1 MFIELHDTGGNI
13 TLICVEDI
21 QRVRKGAHGGSDI
34 FMNELEGWVQ
44 VAESVAAVR
53 DLIIKTGDIVTA
65 SQNVAGSAKPS
76 RLQPVDHPR
85 AEDEQN
91 AAHMEASGVVGVSL
105 FSYPFEP
112 P

>member
-44 VAESVAAVR
+44 VGESVAAVR
-53 DLIIKTGDIVTA
+53 DLIIKAGDLVTA
-65 SQNVAGSAKPS
+65 AQRIEGAEPPI
-76 RLQPVDHPR
+76 RLRPVDSTR
-85 AEDEQN
+85 DE
-91 AAHMEASGVVGVSL
+91 
-105 FSYPFEP
+105 
-112 P
+112 

>member
-34 FMNELEGWVQ
+34 FMNELDGWVQ

-53 DLIIKTGDIVTA
+53 DLIVKAGDIVTA
-65 SQNVAGSAKPS
+65 SQKVEGSGKPI
-76 RLQPVDHPR
+76 RLQPVDSPR
-85 AEDEQN
+85 DKD
-91 AAHMEASGVVGVSL
+91 
-105 FSYPFEP
+105 
-112 P
+112 

>member
-44 VAESVAAVR
+44 VAESVAAIR
-53 DLIIKTGDIVTA
+53 DLIVKAGDLVTA
-65 SQNVAGSAKPS
+65 SQKVEGSGRPVRLKPVETPGD
-76 RLQPVDHPR
+76 RD
-85 AEDEQN
+85 
-91 AAHMEASGVVGVSL
+91 
-105 FSYPFEP
+105 
-112 P
+112 

>member
-53 DLIIKTGDIVTA
+53 DLIIKAVILLRLPKIEG
-65 SQNVAGSAKPS
+65 GAKPI
-76 RLQPVDHPR
+76 RLQPR
-85 AEDEQN
+85 R
-91 AAHMEASGVVGVSL
+91 
-105 FSYPFEP
+105 
-112 P
+112 

>member
-21 QRVRKGAHGGSDI
+21 QRVRMGAHGGSDI

-53 DLIIKTGDIVTA
+53 DLIVKAGDAVTA
-65 SQNVAGSAKPS
+65 FQKIEGSGKPI
-76 RLQPVDHPR
+76 RLHPLETR
-85 AEDEQN
+85 DNE
-91 AAHMEASGVVGVSL
+91 
-105 FSYPFEP
+105 
-112 P
+112 